1 MEKKGFFKRNLII
14 SMVFGVIIAILGIFL
29 LFQGLEIISFVVLLY
44 GLYSI
49 YIGVRGLLLVSKI
62 QEQRH
67 TKNINLFSSIF
78 SIIIGIIIIVYPYF
92 ISKSITIVVIYLL
105 ATQLL
110 ISGLGNIFSSFG
122 LKNTSFYSS
131 SMLVS
136 GFINLAIAAV
146 FFIFPHQVVQFFLKV
161 IGIICIFYGIG
172 LFLWS
177 LRLKKVEKEFEK
189 QNIEGDFEPMN

>member
-1 MEKKGFFKRNLII
+1 MEKQGFFKRNLIV
-14 SMVFGVIIAILGIFL
+14 SMIFGIIVAILGIFL

-49 YIGVRGLLLVSKI
+49 YIGVKGLLLASKL
-62 QEQRH
+62 QEQRR
-67 TKNINLFSSIF
+67 TKNINSFSSIF

-92 ISKSITIVVIYLL
+92 TSTLAVTVVIYLL
-105 ATQLL
+105 AAQLL
-110 ISGLGNIFSSFG
+110 ISGLGNILSSFG

-131 SMLVS
+131 SMLAS
-136 GFINLAIAAV
+136 GLVNLVIAAV
-146 FFIFPHQVVQFFLKV
+146 FFIFPSQVAQFFLKV

-189 QNIEGDFEPMN
+189 KNVEGDFEPMN

>member
-1 MEKKGFFKRNLII
+1 MEKQGFFKRNLIV
-14 SMVFGVIIAILGIFL
+14 SMIFGIIVAILGIFL

-49 YIGVRGLLLVSKI
+49 YIGVKGLLLASKL
-62 QEQRH
+62 QEQRR

-92 ISKSITIVVIYLL
+92 TSTLAVTVVIYLL
-105 ATQLL
+105 AAQLL
-110 ISGLGNIFSSFG
+110 ISGLGNILSSFG

-131 SMLVS
+131 SMLAS
-136 GFINLAIAAV
+136 GLVNLVIAAV
-146 FFIFPHQVVQFFLKV
+146 FFIFPSQVAQFFLKV

-189 QNIEGDFEPMN
+189 KNVEGDFEPMN

>member
-1 MEKKGFFKRNLII
+1 MEKQGFFKRNLIV
-14 SMVFGVIIAILGIFL
+14 SMIFGIIVAILGIFL

-49 YIGVRGLLLVSKI
+49 YIGVKGLLLASKL
-62 QEQRH
+62 QEQRR
-67 TKNINLFSSIF
+67 TKNISLFSSIF

-92 ISKSITIVVIYLL
+92 TSTLAVTVVIYLL
-105 ATQLL
+105 AAQLL
-110 ISGLGNIFSSFG
+110 ISGLGNILSSFG

-131 SMLVS
+131 SMLAS
-136 GFINLAIAAV
+136 GLVNLVIAAV
-146 FFIFPHQVVQFFLKV
+146 FFIFPSQVAQFFLKV

-189 QNIEGDFEPMN
+189 KNVEGDFEPMN

>member
-1 MEKKGFFKRNLII
+1 MEKQGFFKRNLIV
-14 SMVFGVIIAILGIFL
+14 SMIFGIIVAILGIFL

-49 YIGVRGLLLVSKI
+49 YIGVKGLLLVPKI

-67 TKNINLFSSIF
+67 TKNINIFSSIF

-92 ISKSITIVVIYLL
+92 ISKSITTVVIYLL
-105 ATQLL
+105 AAQLL
-110 ISGLGNIFSSFG
+110 ISGLGNILSSFG

-131 SMLVS
+131 SMLAS
-136 GFINLAIAAV
+136 GLVNLVIAAV
-146 FFIFPHQVVQFFLKV
+146 FFIFPSQVAQFFLKV

-189 QNIEGDFEPMN
+189 KNVEGDFEPMN

>member
-1 MEKKGFFKRNLII
+1 MEKKGFFKRNLLI
-14 SMVFGVIIAILGIFL
+14 SMIFGIIVAILGIFL

-49 YIGVRGLLLVSKI
+49 YVGVKGLLLASKL
-62 QEQRH
+62 QEQRR

-78 SIIIGIIIIVYPYF
+78 SIIIGLIIIVYPYF
-92 ISKSITIVVIYLL
+92 TSTLAVTVIIYLL

-110 ISGLGNIFSSFG
+110 ISGLGNILSSFG
-122 LKNTSFYSS
+122 LKNTSFYST
-131 SMLVS
+131 SMLAS

-146 FFIFPHQVVQFFLKV
+146 FFIFPNQVAQFFLKV

-189 QNIEGDFEPMN
+189 TNVEGDFEPMN